1 MEKGKEEKKRGID
14 LPILLSKVRVALPA
28 CWDEGKLVLS
38 HSVGLLTD
46 MERERKIRE
55 SHSVGEK
62 NNHGSRVHQLNW
74 QAGLF

>member
-55 SHSVGEK
+55 SPIQWERKIITGP
-62 NNHGSRVHQLNW
+62 GSTS
-74 QAGLF
+74 